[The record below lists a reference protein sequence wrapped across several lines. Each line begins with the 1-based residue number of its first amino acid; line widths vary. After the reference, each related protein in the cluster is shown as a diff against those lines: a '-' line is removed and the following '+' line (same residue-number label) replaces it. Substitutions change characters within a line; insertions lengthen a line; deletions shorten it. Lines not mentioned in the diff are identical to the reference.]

1 MITWLGTK
9 LFLKKAW
16 AWLKTY
22 WYIPLLAS
30 WLIIA
35 WLVFRKDNAEDI
47 LDVFYEAEQSYKKQ
61 IEAIEKAHAEEI
73 KKRDK
78 ALSKYQR
85 TIEQLEK
92 ELERRRMHLKDAE
105 RERIREL
112 SEEFKNKPDE
122 YTKRIAEEFGFEF
135 VE

>member
-1 MITWLGTK
+1 MITWMGTK
-9 LFLKKAW
+9 LFFKKAW

-47 LDVFYEAEQSYKKQ
+47 LDVFYNAEQSYKKQ

-92 ELERRRMHLKDAE
+92 ELERRRMHLRESEK
-105 RERIREL
+105 ERIRQL

-122 YTKRIAEEFGFEF
+122 YTKRVAEEFGFEF

>member
-1 MITWLGTK
+1 MGIK
-9 LFLKKAW
+9 LFFKKTW

-35 WLVFRKDNAEDI
+35 WLIFRKDNAGDI
-47 LDVFYEAEQSYKKQ
+47 LDVFYNAEQSYKKQ
-61 IEAIEKAHAEEI
+61 IEAIDKAHAEEI
-73 KKRDK
+73 RKRDR

-92 ELERRRMHLKDAE
+92 ELERRRMLLKE
-105 RERIREL
+105 SEKERIRQL